1 MMYKIKKKYKS
12 VYNSHNLNIKYLTQL
27 PSCITLFLKLV
38 YLILYMQT
46 SLYCTQLGNQIQ
58 KESYLYAQ
66 MNSVINFV
74 LSKINGQQ
82 QTN

>member
-1 MMYKIKKKYKS
+1 
-12 VYNSHNLNIKYLTQL
+12 
-27 PSCITLFLKLV
+27 
-38 YLILYMQT
+38 MQT

-74 LSKINGQQ
+74 LSKINGQ
-82 QTN
+82 NKPIK

>member
-1 MMYKIKKKYKS
+1 MMYNIKKKYKS
-12 VYNSHNLNIKYLTQL
+12 VYNSHSLNIKYLIQL

-74 LSKINGQQ
+74 LSKINGQK